1 MTRRSVCGAL
11 LLSGALIVSACH
23 HEGDEA
29 LSVPA
34 PAPVDTAP
42 QEIRLLAGT
51 ESGVETRALPAAPSA
66 SANPNA
72 VGAFTIIYSATDPAG
87 NTATSSVTRSVTMVD
102 TRAPELVLNGP
113 VTQGMECGTQFTDP
127 GATAT
132 DQCFGNITQRVIRT
146 GALNPNVSGSYL
158 LTYSVTDQAGHGAPP
173 VYRTVNIT
181 DTLPP
186 TLSINGPLTQR
197 LACGTQYTD
206 PGATATDVCDGNL
219 TPSITVSSNVNTS
232 REGQYT
238 TSYSVRDRS
247 GRTKTAS
254 RQVTVTGVEIRLSD
268 YTVFVLQNYSGGRD
282 VRGKVAAGGNITLTD
297 FSVGM
302 DVPSNNVAQ
311 TLVAGGRLSLA
322 RGSVWGPAF
331 YGSSYSGDATV
342 TYHRG
347 TVARGTP
354 INFASRFTELRALSS
369 KLASLTPTGTTTRG
383 TGGYI
388 VLAMTGTNPK
398 VNVFEVN
405 ASAINGINQLA
416 ISAPAGSLAVINVR
430 GTSATVQNFGFALSG
445 GITASG
451 ILYNFMEA
459 TTLNAG
465 SIGIQGTMLAPYAN
479 VTFNNGAWDGGI
491 YALSLTGTAE
501 GHLRAL
507 PNRSACQ

>member
-1 MTRRSVCGAL
+1 MK
-11 LLSGALIVSACH
+11 
-23 HEGDEA
+23 D
-29 LSVPA
+29 
-34 PAPVDTAP
+34 
-42 QEIRLLAGT
+42 
-51 ESGVETRALPAAPSA
+51 PS
-66 SANPNA
+66 
-72 VGAFTIIYSATDPAG
+72 G
-87 NTATSSVTRSVTMVD
+87 NTGTSSVTRLVTMVD
-102 TRAPELVLNGP
+102 TLAPVLVLNGP
-113 VTQGMECGTQFTDP
+113 ATQGLECGTQYTDP

-132 DQCFGNITQRVIRT
+132 DQCFGNITQRVTRT
-146 GALNPNVSGSYL
+146 GALNQNASGSYL
-158 LTYSVTDQAGHGAPP
+158 LTYSVTDPAGQSAPP

-181 DTLPP
+181 DTQPP
-186 TLSINGPLTQR
+186 TLTVNGPLPQQ

-206 PGATATDVCDGNL
+206 PGATALDLCDGNL

-232 REGQYT
+232 LAGQYT
-238 TSYSVRDRS
+238 TSYTVKDRA
-247 GRTKTAS
+247 GRTRTAT

-297 FSVGM
+297 FSVGQ
-302 DVPSNNVAQ
+302 DVPSNNVAR
-311 TLVAGGRLSLA
+311 TLVAGSKLTLA

-331 YGSSYSGDATV
+331 YGSSYSGGATV

-354 INFASRFTELRALSS
+354 INFASRFTELRSLSS

-383 TGGYI
+383 TEGYI

-398 VNVFEVN
+398 VNVFEVT
-405 ASAINGINQLA
+405 ASAINGINQMA
-416 ISAPAGSLAVINVR
+416 ISAPAGALVVINVR

-465 SIGIQGTMLAPYAN
+465 SIGLQGTVLAPYAN

-501 GHLRAL
+501 GHLKALNDRA
-507 PNRSACQ
+507 SCQ

>member
-1 MTRRSVCGAL
+1 MTWRSIRSVL
-11 LLSGALIVSACH
+11 LLSGALIANACG
-23 HEGDEA
+23 EPGEA
-29 LSVPA
+29 VPGPA
-34 PAPVDTAP
+34 PAPVHTAP
-42 QEIRLLAGT
+42 QEIRSTAGP
-51 ESGVETRALPAAPSA
+51 ETRIESHVLPAALGA

-72 VGAFTIIYSATDPAG
+72 VSAFTIQYTATDPSG
-87 NTATSSVTRSVTMVD
+87 NTATASVTRSVTMVD
-102 TRAPELVLNGP
+102 TLAPTLVLNGP
-113 VTQGMECGTQFTDP
+113 VTQALECGTQYLDP

-132 DQCFGNITQRVIRT
+132 DQCFGNISQRVART
-146 GALNPNVSGSYL
+146 GALDLNVSGSYP
-158 LTYSVTDQAGHGAPP
+158 LTYSVTDPAGHGAPP
-173 VYRTVNIT
+173 VRRTVNIS
-181 DTLPP
+181 DTQPP
-186 TLSINGPLTQR
+186 TLSINGPTTQC

-219 TPSITVSSNVNTS
+219 TPNITRSSNVNPS
-232 REGQYT
+232 VAGSYT
-238 TSYSVRDRS
+238 TTYTVKDRAN
-247 GRTKTAS
+247 RTRSAS
-254 RQVTVTGVEIRLSD
+254 RQVTVTSVDIRLSD

-282 VRGKVAAGGNITLTD
+282 VKGKVAAGGNITLTD
-297 FSVGM
+297 FSVGL
-302 DVPSNNVAQ
+302 DVPANNVAQ
-311 TLVAGGRLSLA
+311 TLVAGAKLTLA

-331 YGSSYSGDATV
+331 YGTTYSGDATV

-347 TVARGTP
+347 TVAKGTP
-354 INFASRFTELRALSS
+354 INFATRFTELRNLST
-369 KLASLTPTGTTTRG
+369 KLATLTPTGTTTRS
-383 TGGYI
+383 TGYI

-405 ASAINGINQLA
+405 TSDINGINQMA
-416 ISAPAGSLAVINVR
+416 ISAPANSLVVINVR

-491 YALSLTGTAE
+491 YALSLTGNAE

-507 PNRSACQ
+507 PDRPACQ